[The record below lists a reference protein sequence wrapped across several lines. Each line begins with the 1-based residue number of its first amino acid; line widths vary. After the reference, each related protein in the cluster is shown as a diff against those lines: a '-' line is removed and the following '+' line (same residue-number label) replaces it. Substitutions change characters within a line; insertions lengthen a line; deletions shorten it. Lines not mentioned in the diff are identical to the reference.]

1 MSHVSVGLAIY
12 SCDRSMKL
20 VSVREANVTATVNSM
35 QRYLELLV
43 REEEED
49 NNLVLI
55 EGPQEPVHD

>member
-1 MSHVSVGLAIY
+1 
-12 SCDRSMKL
+12 MKL